1 MNWIIR
7 HFTPISILSI
17 IFSILWIGLTS
28 FLLPLPVHQS
38 ASAPRAGFSAP
49 DFSLPDLQGSSLQL
63 GDLKGKVVI
72 LNFWASWCSP
82 CKAEMPAFQSVYSQ
96 WKEEGI
102 EIVAVNTTSQ
112 DSLAGI
118 QSFVSSYQLSFPIL
132 LDSDGSVNQLYRVQA
147 LPTTFLIDRQ
157 GMIREVIIG
166 GPVPE
171 ASLIQKVEMLI
182 KE

>member
-1 MNWIIR
+1 
-7 HFTPISILSI
+7 
-17 IFSILWIGLTS
+17 
-28 FLLPLPVHQS
+28 
-38 ASAPRAGFSAP
+38 
-49 DFSLPDLQGSSLQL
+49 
-63 GDLKGKVVI
+63 
-72 LNFWASWCSP
+72 
-82 CKAEMPAFQSVYSQ
+82 MPAFQSVYSQ